1 MTADHFNIPL
11 EAIDPEVARFLQK
24 ERDRQRESIELI
36 ASENVVSRAVLAALG
51 AEINNKTVE
60 GYPGNRYHGGA
71 KYIDVIEQ
79 LAIDRAR
86 KLFSCC
92 YANVQPHSGSQA
104 NQAVFLTLLEP
115 GDKIVCMALAA
126 GGHLSHGAPPNLS
139 GKWFDVHAYGV
150 RASNGL
156 LDYEEMERLV
166 GEIKPKL
173 LITGGSAY
181 PRTIDFARFRKAA
194 DSCGAALL
202 VDMAHFA
209 GLVAAGAHESP
220 LPHADVV
227 TCTTTK
233 TLRGPR
239 GGVILSNNETLG
251 RRIDSAVF
259 PGLQGSVH
267 LQVVAAKAVCFR
279 EALQDSFKNYGAQ
292 VVANARAM
300 GGQLAERGFKLWGGG
315 TDTHLL
321 LADVAGKGI
330 TGYQAE
336 AALERVGL
344 TCNKNATPLDPP
356 KPAQWTGIRLGSSAG
371 TTRGFGTQEFA
382 RIGAFIADTL
392 DIAAEDTSTESLREK
407 EIAEE
412 VRTLCRQFSIY

>member
-1 MTADHFNIPL
+1 MKSALFTAPL
-11 EAIDPEVARFLQK
+11 AAVDPEVADLLGK
-24 ERDRQRESIELI
+24 ERERQRQSIELI
-36 ASENVVSRAVLAALG
+36 ASENTVSHAVLAALG

-71 KYIDVIEQ
+71 EFVDVIEQ
-79 LAIDRAR
+79 LAIDRAK
-86 KLFSCC
+86 KLFDCR

-104 NQAVFLTLLEP
+104 NQAVFLTLLKP
-115 GDKIVCMALAA
+115 GDRVVCMSLAA

-150 RASNGL
+150 RASDGL
-156 LDYEEMERLV
+156 LDYDEMERLV
-166 GEIKPKL
+166 REVEPKL
-173 LITGGSAY
+173 LIAGGSAY
-181 PRTIDFARFRKAA
+181 PRSIDFARFRKAA
-194 DSCGAALL
+194 DSVGASLL

-239 GGVILSNNETLG
+239 GGVILSNDGALG

-267 LQVVAAKAVCFR
+267 LQVVAAKAVCFK
-279 EALQDSFKNYGAQ
+279 EALQDSFRSYGTQ

-300 GGQLAERGFKLWGGG
+300 GDALAARGFKLWGGG

-321 LADVAGKGI
+321 LLDVGSKGV
-330 TGYQAE
+330 TGNEAE

-344 TCNKNATPLDPP
+344 TCNKNATPRDPP
-356 KPAQWTGIRLGSSAG
+356 RPGHWTGIRLGSSAG
-371 TTRGFGTQEFA
+371 TTRGFGTEEFTRVGTLIA
-382 RIGAFIADTL
+382 DILDNAAAGVHRGNPKEEEIGA
-392 DIAAEDTSTESLREK
+392 
-407 EIAEE
+407 E
-412 VRTLCRQFSIY
+412 VASLCRAFPIY